1 MKQHTDTQ
9 SSGARIK
16 ALSHRMRRFRFTGNF
31 SMTTLS
37 ALVLVLFAVLAVTL
51 QLAIGLPPSPEA
63 IAIIIGVLA
72 ANGII
77 IAIVPLW
84 SVVLLMTVTFWAV
97 TGYLVPENMLPAL
110 LVGAAGLLVAPA
122 IQIVQQWD
130 RAVVFRLGK
139 FKRVLEPGPHV
150 ILPVL
155 DSVIGH
161 VDMRIRVTDFSAE
174 RSVTSDTVPVHVDA
188 LAFWMVWDAEKA
200 LLEVED
206 YFAAVTLSAQTVLRD
221 TIGRNELATLL
232 SDRETLG
239 AQIQE
244 TLDRK
249 TSPWGITILSIEFTE
264 ILLPKE
270 LEDALSRRAQAER
283 ERQARVIL
291 SSAEEEIAERFAK
304 AGATYEKN
312 PKAFELRAMNLV
324 FDGMKQNKNMIL
336 VPTHAVESI
345 GGALGLAAK
354 RANDVD
360 GTPTADTRSTTPEEH
375 S

>member
-1 MKQHTDTQ
+1 MKQETDPRD
-9 SSGARIK
+9 SRARIK
-16 ALSHRMRRFRFTGNF
+16 ALAHRMRRFRLPSNFT
-31 SMTTLS
+31 MTTLS
-37 ALVLVLFAVLAVTL
+37 ALVLVMFAVAAVAL
-51 QLAIGLPPSPEA
+51 QLALGVPPSPEA
-63 IAIIIGVLA
+63 IAIIVGVLA
-72 ANGII
+72 ANGIV
-77 IAIVPLW
+77 IAIAPLW
-84 SVVLLMTVTFWAV
+84 AVVLLMTVLFWAV

-110 LVGAAGLLVAPA
+110 LVASLGLLVAPA
-122 IQIVQQWD
+122 VQIVQQWD
-130 RAVVFRLGK
+130 RAVVFRLGR
-139 FKRVLEPGPHV
+139 FKRVLEPGPHLLFPV
-150 ILPVL
+150 I
-155 DSVIGH
+155 DSVVGH

-200 LLEVED
+200 ILEVED

-232 SDRETLG
+232 SNREQLG
-239 AQIQE
+239 TEIQE
-244 TLDRK
+244 NLDRK

-304 AGATYEKN
+304 AGATYEAN

-336 VPTHAVESI
+336 VPTQAVESM
-345 GGALGLAAK
+345 GGTLGLAAR
-354 RANDVD
+354 RAHDAAESTED
-360 GTPTADTRSTTPEEH
+360 TP
-375 S
+375 

>member
-1 MKQHTDTQ
+1 MTQETEPRDGRARMK
-9 SSGARIK
+9 AR
-16 ALSHRMRRFRFTGNF
+16 AHRMKRFKLPGNF
-31 SMTTLS
+31 TMTTLS
-37 ALVLVLFAVLAVTL
+37 ALVLLMFAAAAIVL
-51 QLAIGLPPSPEA
+51 QLVLGVPPSPEA
-63 IAIIIGVLA
+63 IAIVVGVLA
-72 ANGII
+72 ANGIV

-110 LVGAAGLLVAPA
+110 LVGTAGLLVSPG

-130 RAVVFRLGK
+130 RALVFRLGR
-139 FKRVLEPGPHV
+139 FKRVLGPGPHIIV
-150 ILPVL
+150 PIIDAVA
-155 DSVIGH
+155 GH
-161 VDMRIRVTDFSAE
+161 LDMRIRVTDFSAE
-174 RSVTSDTVPVHVDA
+174 RSVSSDTVPVHVDA

-232 SDRETLG
+232 SNREQLG
-239 AQIQE
+239 AEIQE

-249 TSPWGITILSIEFTE
+249 TSPWGITILSIEFKE

-291 SSAEEEIAERFAK
+291 SSAEEEIADRFAK
-304 AGATYEKN
+304 AGATYDAN

-336 VPTHAVESI
+336 VPTHAVESM
-345 GGALGLAAK
+345 GGTLGLAAR
-354 RANDVD
+354 RAHEASEHTED
-360 GTPTADTRSTTPEEH
+360 TP
-375 S
+375 